1 MPEVKDHLPLICF
14 TVEPEA
20 NKISV
25 SSGWVLLEADAT
37 RGTTGVCGQRQT
49 SVVFGGDGLVAS
61 WTLDC
66 RKPGKARQT
75 LHLYTYILLFC
86 LLVVDFLIYP
96 GPGLVSIYLYLP
108 IYLPTYLQNLPIYL
122 SIFLSYYFSI
132 LLYISIFLS
141 IDLSIYLSIYPIYPI
156 YLSYLSILS
165 IYPIY
170 LSYLS
175 ILSIYLIYLSNLSI

>member
-1 MPEVKDHLPLICF
+1 MPEVKDQLPLICF

-122 SIFLSYYFSI
+122 SIFLSFYLTIFLYYYIF
-132 LLYISIFLS
+132 LYFYLS
-141 IDLSIYLSIYPIYPI
+141 IDLSIDLSICLSIY
-156 YLSYLSILS
+156 
-165 IYPIY
+165 
-170 LSYLS
+170 
-175 ILSIYLIYLSNLSI
+175 LSIYLIYLSIWSIYLSIYLSDLSNLIYLI